1 MNNAC
6 MKAILRLL
14 PLVIFIFVSKISF
27 SQADTSVPKIAVFA
41 PLYLDS
47 AFDNSMNYRYGNNFP
62 KFLNP
67 GLEFYEGIQLAVD
80 SLQKEG
86 MKMDVHVFDTRG
98 TNSSVAK
105 FASDPELNNT
115 DLIIGHIT
123 GSEARTLADLA
134 AKKNIPFINVNYPN
148 DAGVTNNPNYIILN
162 STISTHCAA
171 LYKFLQKNYSTSD
184 IIFLKRKGKDEK
196 LEAYF
201 TDLQKTTASVPLKM
215 KSISVDDQLSGKVL
229 LKSLDSTKSNII
241 VAATLDVAFANNL
254 LQTINGYGDSYN
266 VTVLGM
272 PNWDNIEMGKSMSEN
287 IELIYGTPFY
297 VNPADKTAE
306 SINQYFKTKFYSRP
320 SDMVFRGYETLY
332 HFGHLLSIHNGNT
345 GSSLSDK
352 RFRAFTDFDI
362 QPVLDKSTMTLDY
375 FENRK
380 IYFVKKVAGV
390 VKAVY

>member
-1 MNNAC
+1 
-6 MKAILRLL
+6 MKTTMRLL
-14 PLVIFIFVSKISF
+14 PLVICILVSKISF
-27 SQADTSVPKIAVFA
+27 SQADSSIPKVAVFA

-67 GLEFYEGIQLAVD
+67 GLEFYEGLQIAVD

-86 MKMDVHVFDTRG
+86 IRMDVHVFDTRG
-98 TNSSVAK
+98 ANGSVTK
-105 FASDPELNNT
+105 FAAGPDLSNT

-123 GSEARTLADLA
+123 ALEARTLAEVA
-134 AKKNIPFINVNYPN
+134 AKNNIPFINVNYPN
-148 DAGVTNNPNYIILN
+148 DAGITNNPNYIILN

-201 TDLQKTTASVPLKM
+201 TDLEKTTTSVPLKM
-215 KSISVDDQLSGKVL
+215 KSVSVDDALSGKIL
-229 LKSLDSTKSNII
+229 LKNLDSTKSNII
-241 VAATLDVAFANNL
+241 VAASLDVNFANKL
-254 LQTINGYGDSYN
+254 LQTINGYGESYH

-287 IELIYGTPFY
+287 LELIYGTPFY
-297 VNPADKTAE
+297 VNPTDKKAE
-306 SINQYFKTKFYSRP
+306 SILQYFKTKFYSRP
-320 SDMVFRGYETLY
+320 SDMVYRGYETLY
-332 HFGHLLSIHNGNT
+332 HFGHLLTIHGTNT

-362 QPVLDKSTMTLDY
+362 QPVLDKKTMTLDY

-380 IYFVKKVAGV
+380 IYFVKKVGGV